1 MLKFGFLC
9 CDIGAFFVACFCDSN
24 VFECMLGSSSYGSRF
39 FAHFVFE
46 LDSNVSHMGHR
57 ILCKSFGIFF
67 GFQIVVKFE
76 LAKVPFGFW

>member
-1 MLKFGFLC
+1 MILAHFLWLVFVIQMCLNLCLDPPLLVLGFL
-9 CDIGAFFVACFCDSN
+9 
-24 VFECMLGSSSYGSRF
+24 
-39 FAHFVFE
+39 AHFVFE

-76 LAKVPFGFW
+76 LAKVPLGFW